1 MSTTPDTTADTGVGT
16 TAKAASPAVSSGGP
30 SRDVTGKLVAA
41 AAVLLVWQ
49 IAGTAW
55 LPDYL
60 PTPLGV
66 LGQAIPTLTSASFLG
81 SVWETVSA
89 VVLGLLLGCVPGI
102 VAGLLIGR
110 VAWLRHLSTPYISGL
125 YAMPMLAIVPMATI
139 WFGYNDVTR
148 VIVVALSAFLPCAV
162 STADGARALPGNLA
176 DVARVLN
183 VPRRRFITDFV
194 LPSALPFAV
203 AGVHVAVGRA
213 LVGAAAVEFLANL
226 DGLGTFILTNARSF
240 AQDQAFVGVA
250 VLALLGV
257 LARAG
262 TERLIRRVAP
272 WQHAGRE

>member
-1 MSTTPDTTADTGVGT
+1 MTAL
-16 TAKAASPAVSSGGP
+16 ASRERSLRLPRDLAGKVVAV
-30 SRDVTGKLVAA
+30 V
-41 AAVLLVWQ
+41 VLLGAWQ
-49 IAGTAW
+49 IAGSTF

-66 LGQAIPTLTSASFLG
+66 ITEAVPTLTSSAFLTALG
-81 SVWETVSA
+81 ETVGA
-89 VVLGLLLGCVPGI
+89 VLLGLVLGCIPGTA
-102 VAGLLIGR
+102 AGLLIGR
-110 VAWLRHLSTPYISGL
+110 ITWLRQISTPYISGL

-139 WFGYNDVTR
+139 WFGYNNVTR
-148 VIVVALSAFLPCAV
+148 VIVIALSAFLPCAV
-162 STADGARALPGNLA
+162 STADGARSLPANLG

-183 VPRRRFITDFV
+183 VPRGRFVLDFV

-203 AGVHVAVGRA
+203 AGVHIAVGRA
-213 LVGAAAVEFLANL
+213 LVGAAAVEFLANI

-240 AQDQAFVGVA
+240 AQNQAFVGVA

-272 WQHAGRE
+272 WQQTHQD